1 MVEELRKYLYNLMSN
16 IQGLTAIVV
25 SDREGVPVLKTIK
38 EETPEF
44 ALSAAYLS
52 NFQITSDIC
61 GKLGF
66 GSCNYICCN
75 YDNLSVVHYSKK
87 HLIISYIATEG
98 SNLGQILNLHKEVY
112 PYLRS
117 IEDIV
122 EKFE

>member
-1 MVEELRKYLYNLMSN
+1 MMNCS
-16 IQGLTAIVV
+16 Q
-25 SDREGVPVLKTIK
+25 TIK

-75 YDNLSVVHYSKK
+75 YDNLSVVHYSKFVFIMIHVCNYK
-87 HLIISYIATEG
+87 KILKCYNNLSVVQNRNYVKSKNIITVA
-98 SNLGQILNLHKEVY
+98 L
-112 PYLRS
+112 
-117 IEDIV
+117 
-122 EKFE
+122 F